1 MRFSVW
7 LAAMQG
13 YAGMLQYLYD
23 MKCDIHLTTAT
34 LRRTAFHFAVLRH
47 KMACF
52 HKLLSFGAKPD
63 ARDTFGNTPCH
74 YAAEDGDV
82 IILDVLLRHRAVDPN
97 AQVRSLITPTVVA

>member
-1 MRFSVW
+1 
-7 LAAMQG
+7 
-13 YAGMLQYLYD
+13 MLQYLYD
-23 MKCDIHLTTAT
+23 MKCEIHLTTAT
-34 LRRTAFHFAVLRH
+34 LRRTPFHFAVLRH

-82 IILDVLLRHRAVDPN
+82 IILDVLLRHRSVDPN
-97 AQVRSLITPTVVA
+97 AQVCSRGAWSEVGCQLAAGFPSVSIKS